1 MKQRAYTIALLAAAL
16 LAACQQ
22 EEEYQPQ
29 PERNTE
35 VITFSTPYY
44 ARSAQMR
51 YGNFEQGDQV
61 GVLGYCL
68 SKNPETGSYEGS
80 SSPWD
85 TKKVF
90 AKPDVFY
97 NQQLTYNGTGTWEYS
112 WGSSDWGGDSYQAV
126 GNLHPWHENEAYTYS
141 FFAYYPYADTNS
153 GTTGTIYN
161 EEGESMGIIEL
172 SDKDATGE
180 PTITY
185 TLPHDGVNLAS
196 QNDWWVTPDF
206 MLAYKVDHKKSDGSV
221 RLHFRHLFCA
231 FEFEINNYNTFPV
244 TVSDLYVQG
253 GTKNGK
259 EPETGFYRSVT
270 VTGQESGYTI
280 GNDIY
285 IGEFNLVEGASSD
298 GIVCPAATVDETTG
312 EVTPYT
318 MPITVDHTPEGERIS
333 LLFIPDANGKITSD
347 GNENISLSV
356 QIGTDEPGVEF
367 EKKSSMNL
375 KGSTFQPGV
384 RSIFSINV
392 VGNDFYLQM
401 RSDGTWEDDGDSDND
416 IVFE

>member
-22 EEEYQPQ
+22 EDDYRPQ

-68 SKNPETGSYEGS
+68 SKNPGTGSYEGS

-97 NQQLTYNGTGTWEYS
+97 NTPLTYNNGTWGYNWESGY
-112 WGSSDWGGDSYQAV
+112 WGGDRYESV
-126 GNLHPWHENEAYTYS
+126 GGLHPWHNNEDYTYA
-141 FFAYYPYADTNS
+141 FFAYYPYAA
-153 GTTGTIYN
+153 GTPNRQGERKITINGIDMGTV
-161 EEGESMGIIEL
+161 EL
-172 SDKDATGE
+172 SEEDKTGD

-185 TLPHDGVNLAS
+185 TLPHNGTNLAS
-196 QNDWWVTPDF
+196 NNDWRESPDF
-206 MLAYKVDHKKSDGSV
+206 MLAYATDHRKADGSV
-221 RLHFRHLFCA
+221 RLNFRHLLCA
-231 FEFEINNYNTFPV
+231 FEFEINNYNPFPI

-253 GTKNGK
+253 GTEGRYGT
-259 EPETGFYRSVT
+259 PETGFYRSVT

-285 IGEFNLVEGASSD
+285 IGEFNLIEDATAD
-298 GIVCPAATVDETTG
+298 GIVCPGATVDEETG

-318 MPITVDHTPEGERIS
+318 MPVTVDHTAEGERIS

-356 QIGTDEPGVEF
+356 QIGTDEPGVAF
-367 EKKSSMNL
+367 EKESSMNL

-401 RSDGTWEDDGDSDND
+401 RSDGTWENDGDSD